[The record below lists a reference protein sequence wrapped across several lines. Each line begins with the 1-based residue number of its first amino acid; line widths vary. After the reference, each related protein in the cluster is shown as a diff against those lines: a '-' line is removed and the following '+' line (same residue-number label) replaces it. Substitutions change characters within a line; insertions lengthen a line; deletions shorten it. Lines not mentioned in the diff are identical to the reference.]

1 MQVPATNLNLRQLGT
16 KINFTYIGNLK
27 KKKREAHLKMNFRK
41 TSSTDKAIYLSLCT
55 DDGYDSV
62 TYLFIKFFN

>member
-1 MQVPATNLNLRQLGT
+1 MQVPATNLNLRQLGA

-27 KKKREAHLKMNFRK
+27 KKREANLKMNFRK

-55 DDGYDSV
+55 DNG
-62 TYLFIKFFN
+62 